1 MRHSLLFALPFVGA
15 SISII
20 LIWHSATIKQIKVE
34 LILPIPQLGGDGL
47 SRVLRRHSRQ
57 FDLSILVDEDVHAE
71 LPRGGVLYRLGGLAK
86 SSTKNMS
93 STQARRA
100 IEVRLSPST
109 NSSAVRFDML
119 FSDYSGAFDRDVPR
133 RQGIQSFYV
142 PWEDSQAWPL
152 FLVLYNCGSSAEVRY
167 VEMTL
172 SDMGA
177 FAQED
182 AVVNIQEERKYPRR
196 DLYFRRRTGSSGK
209 VTLCT
214 QLTPERLHHLEHIV
228 KHWGGPVSAV
238 IYVGHRESSQNDE
251 ITQISNFW
259 DSAADT
265 ISSFLDVHI
274 VYDDKRPWFSTSAGG
289 QQNPYPIN
297 LLRQIAL
304 DAAQT
309 EWVLLLEA
317 DMVTVPN
324 AQDVVER
331 SWGQMMEIYNREPS
345 GAAFVVPFYIFR
357 VHLDDEGA
365 IERFPNNKK
374 ALKENLASVED
385 NYSVER
391 TAMGKRGIDVAKGSL
406 KQKARE
412 ISQARSGK
420 FFRAG
425 DMYTNHRLVDYDAWE
440 SLPDD
445 GANFMKMHSFGDRE
459 GLCDPPSRMSEQE
472 PYVLVNK
479 GGLPPY
485 HVLFSG
491 MQWDKV
497 VSITDLCN
505 CGLSFFLHP
514 SLFAMMFNEP
524 RTSIGQG
531 QWASESLPNWR
542 QLFVF
547 ALMPIYAQEVQK
559 ARLQHMAVSQSEIA
573 GGVKATCSRLAAIK
587 EGEPMH
593 YPPWAPQW
601 VANDRGGT
609 LRLLKTSYG
618 SPPEINLTAM
628 MQG

>member
-86 SSTKNMS
+86 ASTKNMP

-109 NSSAVRFDML
+109 NSSAVHFDIL
-119 FSDYSGAFDRDVPR
+119 FSDYSGAFDRKISR
-133 RQGIQSFYV
+133 RQGMQSFYV

-152 FLVLYNCGSSAEVRY
+152 FLVLYNCGSGAEVRY

-172 SDMGA
+172 GDMGKLR
-177 FAQED
+177 QED

-196 DLYFRRRTGSSGK
+196 DLYFRRRTGSGGK

-214 QLTPERLHHLEHIV
+214 QLTPERLHHLQHIA
-228 KHWGGPVSAV
+228 KHWGGPVSAA
-238 IYVGHRESSQNDE
+238 IYVGHRNSSQGDE
-251 ITQISNFW
+251 TTAISNFW
-259 DSAADT
+259 DTAADD
-265 ISSFLDVHI
+265 IKSFLDIHL

-324 AQDVVER
+324 AQGIVER
-331 SWGQMMEIYNREPS
+331 SWGQMMDIYNSEPS
-345 GAAFVVPFYIFR
+345 GAAFVVPFYIYR
-357 VHLDDEGA
+357 VQLDNGRA
-365 IERFPNNKK
+365 IERFPSNKK
-374 ALKENLASVED
+374 ALKENLASIE
-385 NYSVER
+385 E
-391 TAMGKRGIDVAKGSL
+391 TLGGKRESKPGGGGAKGSL
-406 KQKARE
+406 KQKIRE
-412 ISQARSGK
+412 ISQARRGK
-420 FFRAG
+420 YFRAG
-425 DMYTNHRLVDYDAWE
+425 DMYTNHRLVDYETWE

-445 GANFMKMHSFGDRE
+445 GADFMKMHSFGERE
-459 GLCDPPSRMSEQE
+459 DLCDPPSRMSEQE
-472 PYVLVNK
+472 PYVLINK
-479 GGLPPY
+479 ADLPPQ

-497 VSITDLCN
+497 ASVTDMCN
-505 CGLSFFLHP
+505 CALSFFLHP
-514 SLFAMMFNEP
+514 FLFAMMFNEP

-559 ARLQHMAVSQSEIA
+559 VRLQQMAVSHSEVA
-573 GGVKATCSRLAAIK
+573 GSGKATCGRLAEIK
-587 EGEPMH
+587 DGEPMH
-593 YPPWAPQW
+593 YPPWAPRW
-601 VANDRGGT
+601 VANNRGGT
-609 LRLLKTSYG
+609 LRLTRTSYG